1 MSDGATVAP
10 ATFRPAQPYALQVVG
25 LKSRNRSAPVR
36 ARNMHKNVRIFL
48 GAAALLATSPVSALP
63 KGDEPIAVPRSIR
76 QGIDFVYVDPQ
87 MSSVAKRRQ
96 KPQNWLQRMLSF
108 DQGASRRNAPNPL
121 FVELARGLRQYQA
134 TWGQLPQTKIAAGPV
149 LKRGSTGKRVDQLRT
164 RLGLSP
170 GGGYDE
176 QLFQIVTSYQSV
188 HGLGPVDGIAGKAT
202 IASLN
207 RGADHYARRIAIN
220 VERAYRLPKTRT
232 FDRYVVVDSG
242 AAVARL
248 FDRDRV
254 VDEMRVV
261 VGAPKTKTPMM
272 AVLMRSAKVNPY
284 WNVPPELI
292 QSLTAKRVKEQGLS
306 YLRDF
311 HYEVLSDWTAN
322 STIVDP
328 KTVDWKKVAAGKS
341 GILVRQLPGPWNSM
355 GNMKFEMPNDYG
367 IYLHDTPHKELFA
380 ENERWLSNGCVR
392 LEDYRR
398 FATWVF
404 GDVPQAASSREQRFE
419 LPKPVPVY
427 MTYLTVAPSANGVI
441 FRRDPYG
448 LDALAMPQM
457 FGGASNI
464 ASTGSA
470 VQGTRTVSIASAAM
484 AG

>member
-1 MSDGATVAP
+1 MHKIICLSLASVALVM
-10 ATFRPAQPYALQVVG
+10 A
-25 LKSRNRSAPVR
+25 APV
-36 ARNMHKNVRIFL
+36 
-48 GAAALLATSPVSALP
+48 AAIP
-63 KGDEPIAVPRSIR
+63 KGDEPVAVPRTIR

-96 KPQNWLQRMLSF
+96 RPQNWLQRLLSF
-108 DQGASRRNAPNPL
+108 DPGASRRGRNAPNPM
-121 FVELARGLRQYQA
+121 FVDLARGLQQYQA
-134 TWGQLPQTKIAAGPV
+134 SWGRLPDVRIPAGPV
-149 LKRGSTGKRVDQLRT
+149 LKRGATGKRVDLLRT

-188 HGLGPVDGIAGKAT
+188 HGIGPVDGIAGKGT

-207 RGADHYARRIAIN
+207 RGPTHYARRIAIN
-220 VERAYRLPKTRT
+220 VERAFRLPPTRT

-242 AAVARL
+242 AAEARL
-248 FDRDRV
+248 FDRDRA

-261 VGAPKTKTPMM
+261 VGSPKTKTPMM

-292 QSLTAKRVKEQGLS
+292 QSLTAKRVKEQGVS
-306 YLRDF
+306 YLKNF
-311 HYEVLSDWTAN
+311 HYEVLSDWSGNGT
-322 STIVDP
+322 VLDP
-328 KTVDWKKVAAGKS
+328 RSVNWKQVAQGKS

-355 GNMKFEMPNDYG
+355 GEMKFEMPNDYG

-380 ENERWLSNGCVR
+380 ENKRWLSNGCVR
-392 LEDYRR
+392 LQDYRR

-419 LPKPVPVY
+419 LPRPVPIY
-427 MTYLTVAPSANGVI
+427 LTYLTVEATPNGVM
-441 FRRDPYG
+441 FRPDPYG

-457 FGGASNI
+457 FGGP
-464 ASTGSA
+464 
-470 VQGTRTVSIASAAM
+470 TRIASAS
-484 AG
+484 